1 MKHEHE
7 TAQERLKREHA
18 EELEKHIYTHA
29 TKGELETELELM
41 NKKYSELEDKLRVA
55 ERANSGTLTK
65 ADLDRMKAE
74 VEAHFEHV
82 PHAGDEDAQ
91 NALFDERFKSL
102 G

>member
-1 MKHEHE
+1 
-7 TAQERLKREHA
+7 
-18 EELEKHIYTHA
+18 
-29 TKGELETELELM
+29 M
-41 NKKYSELEDKLRVA
+41 NKKYSELEDKLRET
-55 ERANSGTLTK
+55 ERVLDVTKSGTLTK
-65 ADLDRMKAE
+65 ADMERMKAE